1 MSTSQ
6 LAWRTLHDV
15 GLATWFGGSVFGSV
29 ALPREPS
36 QLPTDLHVAPAGK
49 KNDPDPASDVLS
61 AVESA
66 TWMRWQPVL
75 AGSVVAHLV
84 GGAGLLAWNWQ
95 RHRRQKGVAATTV
108 VKTAVTA
115 AAIGL
120 TVGAAIDGM
129 KAERLREQAENGGDG
144 PDVRRSRERI
154 AKRMRVVGP
163 LIPATTGALLVLG
176 ALESE
181 EQQPRSIAEGVLHKT
196 LDTARDLLPDSA
208 RDLLPGAA

>member
-1 MSTSQ
+1 MSKSE

-29 ALPREPS
+29 ALPHEPS
-36 QLPTDLHVAPAGK
+36 QLPADLRVAPAEK
-49 KNDPDPASDVLS
+49 KKDPGSSSDVLS
-61 AVESA
+61 VVEAA
-66 TWMRWQPVL
+66 TWLRWQPVL
-75 AGSVVAHLV
+75 AGAVVTHLV

-95 RHRRQKGVAATTV
+95 RHQHQKGVAATTV

-120 TVGAAIDGM
+120 TVGAAVDGM
-129 KAERLREQAENGGDG
+129 RAERLREQAENGDDG
-144 PDVRRSRERI
+144 PEVRRSRERI
-154 AKRMRVVGP
+154 ARRMRVVGP

-176 ALESE
+176 AIESE
-181 EQQPRSIAEGVLHKT
+181 EQQPRSIAEGVVQKAL
-196 LDTARDLLPDSA
+196 DSA

>member
-1 MSTSQ
+1 MSKSE

-36 QLPTDLHVAPAGK
+36 QLPSELHLAAAEK
-49 KNDPDPASDVLS
+49 KKDPDPASNALS
-61 AVESA
+61 AVEAA

-95 RHRRQKGVAATTV
+95 RHKHQNGVAATTV

-120 TVGAAIDGM
+120 TIGAAIDGM
-129 KAERLREQAENGGDG
+129 KSERLREQAENGDDG
-144 PDVRRSRERI
+144 AELRASRERI

-176 ALESE
+176 AMESE
-181 EQQPRSIAEGVLHKT
+181 EQQPRAVVQGFVNNLI
-196 LDTARDLLPDSA
+196 DTAKDA
-208 RDLLPGAA
+208 LPGAA

>member
-1 MSTSQ
+1 MSKSE

-29 ALPREPS
+29 ALPHEPS
-36 QLPTDLHVAPAGK
+36 QLHDLHIAPAEK
-49 KNDPDPASDVLS
+49 KKDADTASTIVS

-75 AGSVVAHLV
+75 VGAVVTHLV

-95 RHRRQKGVAATTV
+95 RHQHQKGVAATTV
-108 VKTAVTA
+108 VKTAMTA

-120 TVGAAIDGM
+120 TVGAAVDGI

-144 PDVRRSRERI
+144 PEVRRSRKRI
-154 AKRMRVVGP
+154 AKRMRVISP

-176 ALESE
+176 AIETE
-181 EQQPRSIAEGVLHKT
+181 EQKPRAIAEGVLQKT
-196 LDTARDLLPDSA
+196 LDTARDLLPSA
-208 RDLLPGAA
+208 A

>member
-1 MSTSQ
+1 MSTSE

-15 GLATWFGGSVFGSV
+15 GLASWFGGSVFGSV

-36 QLPTDLHVAPAGK
+36 QLPTDLHLAPAEDDGH
-49 KNDPDPASDVLS
+49 PDQAESVLA
-61 AVESA
+61 AVEA
-66 TWMRWQPVL
+66 AAWQRWNPVL
-75 AGSVVAHLV
+75 AGSMAAHLV

-95 RHRRQKGVAATTV
+95 RHRHQKGVAATTV

-120 TVGAAIDGM
+120 TIGAVADGVR
-129 KAERLREQAENGGDG
+129 AERLRKQAENGGDG
-144 PDVRRSRERI
+144 PDVRRSQERI
-154 AKRMRVVGP
+154 EKRMRVVGP

-176 ALESE
+176 ALETE
-181 EQQPRSIAEGVLHKT
+181 EQKPRALVEGVLHKT
-196 LDTARDLLPDSA
+196 LDSA